1 MSRPNWSKILKLT
14 GLLIALVLTM
24 FCSLRG
30 GAFDLDWNTIS
41 AILQGDVNSVQG
53 QIITEIRLPRIIIG
67 VLIGGA
73 LAISGAI
80 LQAVLHNILASPGI
94 IGVSAGAGLGGILV
108 LLIFPGWPMGLLP
121 AAFLGGLAAV
131 GVVMV
136 LTWHGGASP
145 GRLILSG
152 VAVSSLFSAISSFIL
167 LWHSE
172 RAGGVL
178 DFTIGSLSNRGWEQI
193 NQIYIWVILGA
204 VMAFGVRVNLVRI
217 LGVAVGALLAASAV
231 SAVGLLGFVGLLAPH
246 MVRMLVGSDL
256 RFVVPGSWLMGA
268 LLVVICDYIGRII
281 MAPAELP
288 VGIIM
293 ALLGAP
299 FFLWLLR
306 RREYAA

>member
-14 GLLIALVLTM
+14 GLLIALVLAM

-108 LLIFPGWPMGLLP
+108 LLIFPGWSMGLLP

-178 DFTIGSLSNRGWEQI
+178 DFTIGSLSNRGWERYQ
-193 NQIYIWVILGA
+193 NRRESGRGGCSAAARASSRRQRQLPAQTFDFSPFSMPSPA
-204 VMAFGVRVNLVRI
+204 V
-217 LGVAVGALLAASAV
+217 
-231 SAVGLLGFVGLLAPH
+231 
-246 MVRMLVGSDL
+246 
-256 RFVVPGSWLMGA
+256 
-268 LLVVICDYIGRII
+268 
-281 MAPAELP
+281 
-288 VGIIM
+288 
-293 ALLGAP
+293 
-299 FFLWLLR
+299 LR
-306 RREYAA
+306 RRESNSVLFQFP